1 MAVDNGIA
9 VIGALVFVGL
19 FALGAVV
26 ALVMVG
32 VLLVRHL
39 VRGSLTG
46 SLVCRVLADAV
57 NPRRTLADQVGRG
70 QVRHSTNATW
80 RSGWLVGAPKTSAG
94 VRTSGRM
101 GLVWR
106 DIIGECEDFGLTPGS
121 LALASLRAFVAQD

>member
-39 VRGSLTG
+39 VRG
-46 SLVCRVLADAV
+46 R
-57 NPRRTLADQVGRG
+57 
-70 QVRHSTNATW
+70 
-80 RSGWLVGAPKTSAG
+80 
-94 VRTSGRM
+94 
-101 GLVWR
+101 
-106 DIIGECEDFGLTPGS
+106 
-121 LALASLRAFVAQD
+121 

>member
-70 QVRHSTNATW
+70 QVRPICGVLATVE
-80 RSGWLVGAPKTSAG
+80 GG
-94 VRTSGRM
+94 
-101 GLVWR
+101 
-106 DIIGECEDFGLTPGS
+106 
-121 LALASLRAFVAQD
+121 